1 MKSLDT
7 DRNTALLSNDL
18 LLYYWSF
25 PMFILSPLYWL
36 SSLAAK
42 VMCWRVSSKMMSH
55 WGSKVKGLLMVCF
68 TAMGIL
74 DVFLHSLSSA
84 FLLGALTVILLV
96 YFIVTPSFNSQK
108 KTKGSSRTQTTSC
121 AGEPATVGPERTLQN
136 IAGGEKVIE
145 LCCRYS
151 SPGSFLALVSL
162 MCVKIWSYSVFLSHP
177 RNMDQSSRFIWVQ
190 TKWWS

>member
-55 WGSKVKGLLMVCF
+55 WGSKVKGLLMVWF
-68 TAMGIL
+68 
-74 DVFLHSLSSA
+74 HSHGDIRCISP
-84 FLLGALTVILLV
+84 FPQFCLLV
-96 YFIVTPSFNSQK
+96 RGTD
-108 KTKGSSRTQTTSC
+108 
-121 AGEPATVGPERTLQN
+121 
-136 IAGGEKVIE
+136 
-145 LCCRYS
+145 
-151 SPGSFLALVSL
+151 
-162 MCVKIWSYSVFLSHP
+162 SHP
-177 RNMDQSSRFIWVQ
+177 PCLFHRHSKLQFSKKNKRVLQDPDHFLCWGTCYSWTWKDLTKHCWRWESNWTMLQIQFSRQLFSVGFFDVCENMIIFCFS
-190 TKWWS
+190 

>member
-108 KTKGSSRTQTTSC
+108 KNKRVLQDPDHFLCWGTCYSWTWKDLTKHCWRWESNWTMLQIQFSRQLFS
-121 AGEPATVGPERTLQN
+121 VGFFDVCE
-136 IAGGEKVIE
+136 
-145 LCCRYS
+145 
-151 SPGSFLALVSL
+151 
-162 MCVKIWSYSVFLSHP
+162 
-177 RNMDQSSRFIWVQ
+177 NMIIFCFS
-190 TKWWS
+190 